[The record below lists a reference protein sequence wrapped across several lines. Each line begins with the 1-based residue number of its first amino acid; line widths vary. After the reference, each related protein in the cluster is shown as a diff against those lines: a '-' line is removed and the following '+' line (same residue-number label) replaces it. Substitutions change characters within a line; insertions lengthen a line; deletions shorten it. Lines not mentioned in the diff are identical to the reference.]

1 MIAGVVVFARGKR
14 HLLGGGEAP
23 DPAALAQPILGIK
36 REWLIYG
43 LTLPLTLLS
52 WLLLISPKLT
62 GTLLAVG
69 GLLVGLLLVW
79 IALARLVGEERRKL
93 LYALALIVIQ
103 PVFWGLYEQSGS
115 SLSLFIDH
123 HVNRM
128 ILGHEVPAS
137 VFQALPPFFVC
148 LIALPFAALWLRLAK
163 AGRMPTPI
171 SSFAF
176 GIIMVGGGFVLMAL
190 AQWVPADQKVPL
202 AFIFL
207 LFLCHAIGEMCL
219 SPVGL
224 SAMSRFAPRHML
236 SFLMGTWFLAT
247 AAGNFS
253 AGVIASVIEA
263 MGGGANGGDRTII
276 LDAYLR
282 IGLVAAAIGVAVL
295 VVNVGAQRWLR
306 PTTR

>member
-1 MIAGVVVFARGKR
+1 
-14 HLLGGGEAP
+14 
-23 DPAALAQPILGIK
+23 
-36 REWLIYG
+36 
-43 LTLPLTLLS
+43 
-52 WLLLISPKLT
+52 
-62 GTLLAVG
+62 
-69 GLLVGLLLVW
+69 
-79 IALARLVGEERRKL
+79 
-93 LYALALIVIQ
+93 
-103 PVFWGLYEQSGS
+103 
-115 SLSLFIDH
+115 
-123 HVNRM
+123 
-128 ILGHEVPAS
+128 VPAS

-163 AGRMPTPI
+163 ANRMPTPI

-176 GIIMVGGGFVLMAL
+176 GIIMVGGGFVLMTL

-263 MGGGANGGDRTII
+263 MGGGGANGGDRAII

-282 IGLVAAAIGVAVL
+282 IGLVAAAIGLAVL
-295 VVNVGAQRWLR
+295 VINIGAQRVLKAR
-306 PTTR
+306 TA

>member
-1 MIAGVVVFARGKR
+1 
-14 HLLGGGEAP
+14 
-23 DPAALAQPILGIK
+23 
-36 REWLIYG
+36 
-43 LTLPLTLLS
+43 
-52 WLLLISPKLT
+52 
-62 GTLLAVG
+62 
-69 GLLVGLLLVW
+69 
-79 IALARLVGEERRKL
+79 
-93 LYALALIVIQ
+93 
-103 PVFWGLYEQSGS
+103 
-115 SLSLFIDH
+115 
-123 HVNRM
+123 
-128 ILGHEVPAS
+128 
-137 VFQALPPFFVC
+137 
-148 LIALPFAALWLRLAK
+148 
-163 AGRMPTPI
+163 MPTPI

-176 GIIMVGGGFVLMAL
+176 GIIMVGGGFVLMVL

-202 AFIFL
+202 AFILL